1 MHKNKNLL
9 QIDDLDIGDEVTY
22 AIKCQSEARQD
33 QKKMDDLALYINNH
47 MDRILLS
54 KMNQE
59 VSKVQ
64 FSNNALE
71 RKKAWELQA
80 EHEAQQKLIE

>member
-1 MHKNKNLL
+1 
-9 QIDDLDIGDEVTY
+9 
-22 AIKCQSEARQD
+22 
-33 QKKMDDLALYINNH
+33 MDDLALFINNH

-59 VSKVQ
+59 VSKIQ

-71 RKKAWELQA
+71 RKKA
-80 EHEAQQKLIE
+80 AQKQVE